1 MPFKNRRLAKKVA
14 QRPCAW
20 CGWIAGRRH
29 AAHIIDEGPEG
40 EWNAISLCPNCATVF
55 DEVVR
60 PKFYQALKEWGG
72 PRFPASWRRNNR
84 ISDAI
89 DKRLYRTWRA
99 VPRL

>member
-29 AAHIIDEGPEG
+29 AAHIIDEGPEK

-60 PKFYQALKEWGG
+60 PKFYQALKEWGC
-72 PRFPASWRRNNR
+72 PRLAASWRKDNK
-84 ISDAI
+84 ISEAI
-89 DKRLYRTWRA
+89 DEL
-99 VPRL
+99 L